1 MKTIALLL
9 VAITIAFVT
18 YSQSNK
24 EEVDLLQAAYS
35 NY

>member
-1 MKTIALLL
+1 MKKIALLL
-9 VAITIAFVT
+9 VAMTIAFVT